1 MINVFNRKEVYS
13 TYNMADQARVKEI
26 LESNDIECFLDNKR
40 LESPLGGQSTIS
52 GNASPLGAQSSV
64 SGDQNCCMEYKV
76 FVKKTDYSLAKRLIE
91 K

>member
-13 TYNMADQARVKEI
+13 TYNMADQTRIKEI

-40 LESPLGGQSTIS
+40 LESPLGAQSTIS
-52 GNASPLGAQSSV
+52 GTASPLGAQSSV
-64 SGDQNCCMEYKV
+64 NNDQNCCMEYKV